1 MKTRIL
7 ALLALWAFVPAMAW
21 AVAAPVSITA
31 GTYVNAQLPL
41 AWLDDPV
48 ASQWN
53 IYVGGKIF
61 AQPYRSQTSSSGVF
75 RTYTLQPMAPA
86 SAPWV
91 ITMRAIAVGQPMSA
105 ESAAITATA
114 STVPVTY
121 VTNPPGVPL
130 LVSGTTGGGGTA
142 SSVTVTSMPPVVQG
156 GPWTVS
162 GSVAVTNNEGL
173 TITTSTGSPLYVS
186 PAATGLFGG
195 GTGGAVTQGS
205 PWTVSGSVAVTNL
218 DGLTQSAAVAAAA
231 LTGTSMMFNL
241 RLVDQYDIDGAFPDQ
256 GWAGGDVMVPVWAQM
271 GVSDG
276 SDSYPVS
283 GFWDSVGNTL
293 VGVYAKQGS
302 PFTVS
307 GSVSVD
313 NLSSLTITSLPA
325 VTQGSPWTVSGSV
338 AVTNNQ
344 GLSVTASQGS
354 PWTVSGSVAVT
365 NNQGLSVTASQ
376 GSPWT
381 VSGSVAVTNNQGL
394 SVTASQGSPWTVSG
408 SVAVTNNQG
417 LSVTASQGSPWTV
430 SGSVQVFGNV
440 SLNAGTDIIGR
451 VGVSHTVSVQGSLTS
466 AGNVSLNAGTS
477 IIGRVGV
484 SHTVSVQGSLTSAGN
499 VSLNAGTA
507 VIGNVGVTN
516 TVATSTTITAIAD
529 PLSTTLS
536 AGARALNSAITAD
549 YDINTKTSISRKGAE
564 TTNYFLSTSGTTT
577 VTASGYNLLYAA
589 IYASTVASSNV
600 AFFDGAV
607 TRVALPAT
615 TTFHYVWPRGVAF
628 KSGMVVVVT
637 GASFDG
643 RVSFECDR

>member
-354 PWTVSGSVAVT
+354 PWTVSGSV
-365 NNQGLSVTASQ
+365 
-376 GSPWT
+376 
-381 VSGSVAVTNNQGL
+381 
-394 SVTASQGSPWTVSG
+394 
-408 SVAVTNNQG
+408 
-417 LSVTASQGSPWTV
+417 
-430 SGSVQVFGNV
+430 QVFGNV

-589 IYASTVASSNV
+589 TIYASTVASSNV